1 VEYLGFG
8 ERRRS
13 GDDAVL
19 VWKPPAIAFDA
30 EVAQSG
36 LAYSVSS

>member
-1 VEYLGFG
+1 MADLKIDMH
-8 ERRRS
+8 S
-13 GDDAVL
+13 GRDV
-19 VWKPPAIAFDA
+19 VKRYVAFDA